1 MNLLREIWTTLE
13 GYGEQFGLEV
23 APFKAGWYNEALQDV
38 RFAFDVPDDTLAFVI
53 VSNPSMFEKAFLPFV
68 SGDEGGGRA
77 DPLDECMKHH
87 FQAMCRLFPESYSPE
102 AMHDFEMVSPVSK
115 RPRVLVQTAAHVA
128 SVARQAY
135 LPKNETI
142 PFVLYLVLN

>member
-13 GYGEQFGLEV
+13 GYGEKFGLEV

-38 RFAFDVPDDTLAFVI
+38 RFAFDVADDTLAFVV
-53 VSNPSMFEKAFLPFV
+53 VSSPSMFEKAFLPFV
-68 SGDEGGGRA
+68 SGDEGGGGGVRA

-87 FQAMCRLFPESYSPE
+87 FQTMCRLFPESYRPE

-115 RPRVLVQTAAHVA
+115 RPKVLVQTAAHVA

-135 LPKNETI
+135 LLKNETI
-142 PFVLYLVLN
+142 P